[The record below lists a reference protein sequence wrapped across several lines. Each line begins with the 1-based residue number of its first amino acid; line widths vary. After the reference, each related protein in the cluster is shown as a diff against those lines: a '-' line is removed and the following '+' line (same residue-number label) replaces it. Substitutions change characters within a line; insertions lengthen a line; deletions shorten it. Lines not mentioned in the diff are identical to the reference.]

1 MKPLLIQQTQSTLG
15 VDFDPAQGLLTLRGE
30 SYPEDAL
37 KFFTPVIHWLAAY
50 LVDLGNGDAVNVDMD
65 IVYFNSSSSK
75 ALMNIFETLEDAAV
89 RGVEVN
95 ITWHCH
101 KENEVARECG
111 EEFREDLC
119 QAKFFMALYEDG
131 P

>member
-15 VDFDPAQGLLTLRGE
+15 VDFDPARGLLILRGE

-37 KFFTPVIHWLAAY
+37 KFFTPVIQWLTAY
-50 LVDLGNGDAVNVDMD
+50 LAQLDNGDVVNVDMD

-75 ALMNIFETLEDAAV
+75 ALMNIFETLEEAAA

-111 EEFREDLC
+111 DEFGEDLC
-119 QAKFFMALYEDG
+119 RSNFTMALYEEG